1 MALIKN
7 YIIDHIP
14 RGTACNRRPA
24 IAMDATTLTIHNT
37 GNPSSTA
44 KNERAWLTNLK
55 NIRTAS
61 FHIVLDE
68 HEAIEC
74 LPLNENAWHSGDGN
88 GSKSGNR
95 TSIGI
100 EICESGDYSKTLDN
114 AAELLASMLKGRG
127 WGVDR
132 LRRHYDWS
140 GKVCPRLMFSGGS
153 WAGWIAFKKM
163 VADKMQPKMEEGLPM
178 TAAEKK
184 AFENLQITVKEQG
197 QQLAELKQ
205 LVPAP
210 AWFGKEFKNIDLGS
224 IIHDPKF
231 TEEGWRTLA
240 VSLRAQMMTL

>member
-1 MALIKN
+1 MAQIKN

-24 IAMDATTLTIHNT
+24 LKMVATTITIHNT

-44 KNERAWLTNLK
+44 KNERAWLTNST
-55 NIRTAS
+55 NVRTAS
-61 FHIVLDE
+61 FHIVVDE
-68 HEAIEC
+68 NEFIEC

-100 EICESGDYSKTLDN
+100 EICESGNYVKTLAN
-114 AAELLASMLKGRG
+114 AAELVASMLKDRG

-153 WAGWIAFKKM
+153 WAGWVSFKNM
-163 VADKMQPKMEEGLPM
+163 VATKLQPKIEENLPM
-178 TAAEKK
+178 TAVEKK
-184 AFENLQITVKEQG
+184 AFEELQKTVKEQG
-197 QQLAELKQ
+197 QQIEELKL

-240 VSLRAQMMTL
+240 VSLRAQMTL